1 MDKSKYETSESYF
14 FVDESGD
21 PIFFNKRGES
31 LVDKGY
37 ASPLLLLGFIKT
49 KNPKSLRK
57 AILNLH
63 QEVINDSYL
72 QDIPSM
78 KKTKIAFHA
87 KDDCPEVRE
96 KVFKLLKQL
105 DFKSEFVVARKRLD
119 IFTKRHKRNEDVFY
133 NEIVSRLFERK
144 LHQDN
149 NVIYFAKRG
158 NKAKQHHLES
168 AIQTALLNFE
178 SKYNKKVETNTKVL
192 VQVASD
198 EPCLQIVDYMNWII
212 QRAFIK
218 KEMRYFNYLSDKVSF
233 ICDIYDFD
241 KYPQNFYN
249 KTNIFD
255 TKKITPL

>member
-1 MDKSKYETSESYF
+1 MDEKSKSYF

-21 PIFFNKRGES
+21 PTFFNRRGEC
-31 LVDKGY
+31 LLDRGCI
-37 ASPLLLLGFIKT
+37 SPILLLGFIKT
-49 KNPKSLRK
+49 KDPKILRK
-57 AILNLH
+57 AILELH
-63 QEVINDSYL
+63 EEIINDSYL
-72 QDIPSM
+72 KDIPSM
-78 KKTKIAFHA
+78 KKTKTAFHA

-133 NEIVSRLFERK
+133 NEIVSRLFERQ
-144 LHQDN
+144 LHQDD

-158 NKAKQHHLES
+158 NKAKQQHLES

-178 SKYNKKVETNTKVL
+178 SKNSKKVETDTKVL
-192 VQVASD
+192 VQIASD
-198 EPCLQIVDYMNWII
+198 EPCLQIIDYMNWIV

-218 KEMRYFNYLSDKVSF
+218 GEMRYFNYLQEKVSL

-241 KYPQNFYN
+241 KYPKTFYN

-255 TKKITPL
+255 VKKITPL